1 MSDHKA
7 TALKNAPERGKVTEI
22 APSTKAAVKVEV
34 APEQLKYATLLLY
47 GSWGGIA
54 ILALTFTL
62 YVTGLVSSYI
72 PPAQMQLYWGMKA
85 SDYLAATGAP
95 HGWGWFSM
103 VGFGDYMNL
112 IGIALLGGLTVIG
125 YLILLPAYMAK
136 KDKIYATIVVTEIL
150 VLTLAASGVLKVGG
164 H

>member
-7 TALKNAPERGKVTEI
+7 TALKLEK
-22 APSTKAAVKVEV
+22 SKAAEKIAAPKAVAKVEV
-34 APEQLKYATLLLY
+34 APEQLKYATLLMY
-47 GSWGGIA
+47 GSWAGIA

-62 YVTGLVSSYI
+62 YISGMVSSYV
-72 PPAQMQLYWGMKA
+72 PPSQMQQYWGMKA

-95 HGWGWFSM
+95 HGWGWLSM

-125 YLILLPAYMAK
+125 YFILLPAYLAK

-150 VLTLAASGVLKVGG
+150 VLSLAASGILKVGA